1 MSSADAPQPSLGDY
15 LSPVRLLPGETS
27 QDVLIDGASLCL
39 SGGGYRAMLFH
50 LGALWRLHE
59 LDYLRHVKRI
69 SSVSGGSI
77 TSAWLGM
84 NWEALYPA
92 TGMADF
98 ESVIVKPI
106 RDFASQTID
115 EPSVLEGMLTLGLQ
129 GSKTPTTIACYM
141 GMQLSTIFRTR
152 PRSSSSTRPTCRQV
166 HSCDSVRPRSPT
178 GVWARFAI
186 RTRNWRSRLQRLRP
200 SRRFY

>member
-98 ESVIVKPI
+98 ESVIVKLCPQI
-106 RDFASQTID
+106 LLPTR
-115 EPSVLEGMLTLGLQ
+115 
-129 GSKTPTTIACYM
+129 TP
-141 GMQLSTIFRTR
+141 R
-152 PRSSSSTRPTCRQV
+152 
-166 HSCDSVRPRSPT
+166 
-178 GVWARFAI
+178 
-186 RTRNWRSRLQRLRP
+186 
-200 SRRFY
+200 